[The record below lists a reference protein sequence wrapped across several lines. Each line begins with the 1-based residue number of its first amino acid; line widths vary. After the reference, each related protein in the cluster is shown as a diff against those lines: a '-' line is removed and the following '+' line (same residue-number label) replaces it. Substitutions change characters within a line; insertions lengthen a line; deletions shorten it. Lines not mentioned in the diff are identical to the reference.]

1 MTTKTRR
8 TPNATFGTLGTSTA
22 AVTNRIVAVWNSAD
36 ESTRAAGTAWYPM
49 AFGHAT
55 TIASNAGISV
65 ENAAAVISH
74 LSPKASWARNIAGAY
89 ALAETGFAPHCF
101 GANVARAMVALG
113 SSEPGTTFGPEAH
126 KTRAFY
132 ANILGNTER
141 VTIDTW
147 AYRLAMGTTEHAER
161 NMKRVGVYAALEY
174 AYQLAAHRVGVE
186 PSVMQATTWIA
197 ARNGREV

>member
-22 AVTNRIVAVWNSAD
+22 AVVNRIVAVWNTADDSAR
-36 ESTRAAGTAWYPM
+36 SAGTAWYPT
-49 AFGHAT
+49 AFEHAT
-55 TIASNAGISV
+55 TIANNAGISV

-74 LSPKASWARNIAGAY
+74 LSPKTRWVRNIAGAY
-89 ALAETGFAPHCF
+89 ALVETGSAPRCI
-101 GANVARAMVALG
+101 ATNVARAMVGLG
-113 SSEPGTTFGPEAH
+113 SSDPGATFGPAAH

-132 ANILGNTER
+132 ANILGDTQR

-161 NMKRVGVYAALEY
+161 NMQRVGVYAALEY

-197 ARNGREV
+197 ARNGRTV